1 MRAANPTG
9 RFLEA
14 VLHRKKLANHSFY
27 KKNTCKTIKS
37 FAQNRINN
45 FVAIESMICRNKI
58 YMVMVM

>member
-45 FVAIESMICRNKI
+45 FVAVKFLLKGLH
-58 YMVMVM
+58 